1 MIIYAY
7 TFGYQSIQKYLENGI
22 IIVKHEEN
30 HLILRFVDIC
40 ESKSVLKSNNLI
52 QQGDSGGALTSD
64 PLAAASMS
72 SSAAWWGA
80 SYIQRNSD
88 PYPTPCL
95 FMMIE

>member
-7 TFGYQSIQKYLENGI
+7 TFGYQSVQKYLENGI

-52 QQGDSGGALTSD
+52 LQGDSGGALTSD
-64 PLAAASMS
+64 PIAAASMS

-80 SYIQRNSD
+80 SCAGTYSD
-88 PYPTPCL
+88 PYPALPSLVCL
-95 FMMIE
+95 

>member
-7 TFGYQSIQKYLENGI
+7 TFGYQSVQKYLENGI
-22 IIVKHEEN
+22 IFVKHEEN

-52 QQGDSGGALTSD
+52 LQGDSGGPLTTD
-64 PLAAASMS
+64 PVAAASMS

-80 SYIQRNSD
+80 SCAGTYSD
-88 PYPTPCL
+88 PYPTLLNLVC
-95 FMMIE
+95 I